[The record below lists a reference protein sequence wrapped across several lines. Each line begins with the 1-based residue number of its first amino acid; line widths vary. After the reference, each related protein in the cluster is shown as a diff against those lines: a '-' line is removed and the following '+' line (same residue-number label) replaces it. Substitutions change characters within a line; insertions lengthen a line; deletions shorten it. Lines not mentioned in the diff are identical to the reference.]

1 MTVAIRHRAVFTRF
15 VKILV
20 FSTAILGATQ
30 LTKEIVLLSA
40 YFGDLLVAIAT
51 SFVATFCFD
60 YFYLPPVGTL
70 HITAFSDWI
79 SLAAFL
85 LASVIISRLTASAA
99 DYSKNADLLVRTLA
113 QLNAYGK
120 WLLSIPN
127 DQLTLSGIA
136 LETLRIFSLEY
147 CSIHVYG
154 EGKWKHYTGTASS
167 DMSQE
172 IDARLKYIQDHPR
185 ELMDLVDE
193 NRLGV
198 RYIQISTNMTPLA
211 ALVVKSETLPPDALR
226 LIASMIGVKMSM
238 VGEVSSP

>member
-1 MTVAIRHRAVFTRF
+1 M
-15 VKILV
+15 
-20 FSTAILGATQ
+20 
-30 LTKEIVLLSA
+30 
-40 YFGDLLVAIAT
+40 
-51 SFVATFCFD
+51 
-60 YFYLPPVGTL
+60 
-70 HITAFSDWI
+70 
-79 SLAAFL
+79 
-85 LASVIISRLTASAA
+85 
-99 DYSKNADLLVRTLA
+99 A